1 MLIKCIK
8 MEVINRVLS
17 LWITLILSLGL
28 LTPAAEG
35 FLNVFIDQH
44 EMVKLMGRLQLLH
57 FLLQY
62 KLNNDSKEFK

>member
-1 MLIKCIK
+1 

-44 EMVKLMGRLQLLH
+44 EMVKLMGKLQLLH

-62 KLNNDSKEFK
+62 K

>member
-1 MLIKCIK
+1 

-28 LTPAAEG
+28 LTPATEG

-44 EMVKLMGRLQLLH
+44 EMVKLMGKLQLLH

-62 KLNNDSKEFK
+62 K